1 MTVESSQVRVYNTI
15 TRKQE
20 SFKSIRGG
28 RVNLF
33 VCGPTVYDVS
43 HIGHAKTYV
52 AYDIIARYLRWK
64 GYSVFFVMNITDI
77 DDKIIHRAHESNED
91 PLKLADRYARL
102 FYEDMKHLRVDSI
115 NLYPKASDHI
125 PEIIGQIE
133 GLIEK
138 ELAYRVENGDV
149 YFDITR
155 FPGYGKLS
163 RQRIEDLGVHR
174 VDPNPLKRNPA
185 DFVLWKSQKPGE
197 IAWDSPWGKGR
208 PGWHIEDTAI
218 TLTYFGPTY
227 DIHGGGTDLI
237 FPHHEA
243 EIAQAEGLTRK
254 EPLAK
259 YWLHTG
265 LLNIRGQEMH
275 KSLKNIVP
283 IQEAIAKVG
292 VDALRVF
299 YASTHYRS
307 PVDYSEEAL
316 VQASSLAR
324 RFGRAHDSLVLASS
338 HFLKIRKD
346 EETLRR
352 DLETARTEFFQAMN
366 DDFNTPGALTAYLKI
381 VGLAEKLGENP
392 GKIGL
397 EVRQSLA
404 ELGSIL
410 GVLEVEAASEEHS
423 SELVNLLLELRTELR
438 NKGEYQLS
446 DKIRDRLAAMRVVV
460 EDSATPK
467 KTIGHK
473 HVQGKNS

>member
-1 MTVESSQVRVYNTI
+1 MTVQSQLRVYNTL

-20 SFKSIRGG
+20 SFKPVRDG

-52 AYDIIARYLRWK
+52 AYDIMARYLRWK
-64 GYSVFFVMNITDI
+64 GFSVFFVMNITDI
-77 DDKIIHRAHESNED
+77 DDKIINRAHESDED
-91 PLKLADRYARL
+91 PLRLADRYARL
-102 FYEDMKHLRVDSI
+102 FYKDMKDIRVDSI

-133 GLIEK
+133 GLLEK
-138 ELAYRVENGDV
+138 GLAYRVDSGDV
-149 YFDITR
+149 YFDVSK

-174 VDPNPLKRNPA
+174 IDPNPLKRNPA

-208 PGWHIEDTAI
+208 PGWHIEDTAM
-218 TLTYFGPTY
+218 TVTYFGPTY

-243 EIAQAEGLTRK
+243 EIAQAEGLTGK

-275 KSLKNIVP
+275 KTLKNIVP
-283 IQEAIAKVG
+283 IQEAISKVG

-307 PVDYSEEAL
+307 PVDYTEEAL

-324 RFGRAHDSLVLASS
+324 RFRRAYDLLVLASARPP
-338 HFLKIRKD
+338 KIREN
-346 EETLRR
+346 EELLRK
-352 DLETARTEFFQAMN
+352 DLEDTRAEFFLAMN
-366 DDFNTPGALTAYLKI
+366 DDFNTPGALTAYIKI

-392 GKIGL
+392 GKVGL
-397 EVRQSLA
+397 EVRRSLE

-410 GVLEVEAASEEHS
+410 GVLQVEAASKENS

-438 NKGEYQLS
+438 IRGEYQLS
-446 DKIRDRLAAMRVVV
+446 DKIRDRLSSIGIVV
-460 EDSATPK
+460 EDSLPQK
-467 KTIGHK
+467 KSIGQHQ
-473 HVQGKNS
+473 VQRKKP